1 MHKSRPQLD
10 DRDDRMKHTRKLE
23 RHGRDDKD
31 DKDEMALSGTYA
43 LKLSVLNL
51 MKSFEE
57 LAEVAEGTLK
67 PAAPG
72 AATVEQHDLSKK

>member
-1 MHKSRPQLD
+1 
-10 DRDDRMKHTRKLE
+10 MKHTRKLE
-23 RHGRDDKD
+23 RHGRD

-51 MKSFEE
+51 MKSLEE
-57 LAEVAEGTLK
+57 LAEPAEGTLK

-72 AATVEQHDLSKK
+72 AATMEQHDLSKK